1 MDSIKIIDGAILGSK
16 HYFFFLAALLGTC
29 IEKVKRI
36 TSYFSKQ
43 N

>member
-16 HYFFFLAALLGTC
+16 HYFLLAALLGTC